1 MYRTI
6 LVPLDLSACD
16 STILEHVAKLAKL
29 MGSRVVLVHI
39 AEGHVARNQETL
51 NLADSQEM
59 AEARRYLEV
68 RRDELAAQGLSVET
82 RLGQGEPAPELLK
95 ATDET
100 GADLIAMATHGHR
113 LLADLV
119 LGSVANEIR
128 HRTAVP
134 VLLVR
139 APRE

>member
-6 LVPLDLSACD
+6 LVPLDRSECD
-16 STILEHVAKLAKL
+16 GAILEHVRDLARL
-29 MGSRVVLVHI
+29 TGGRVVLMHV

-51 NLADSQEM
+51 NLADSEEM
-59 AEARRYLEV
+59 AEARRYLDAQG
-68 RRDELAAQGLSVET
+68 DELRRAGLTVDVKMG
-82 RLGQGEPAPELLK
+82 RGEPAAEILK
-95 ATDET
+95 VAAEV

-134 VLLVR
+134 VLLLR
-139 APRE
+139 AGRE